1 MIFQYKQGRIAPNV
15 MGVMLLAGGQNGN
28 APIAADDGANLTG
41 GRNEQKIH
49 FSEREGRRK

>member
-15 MGVMLLAGGQNGN
+15 MVVMFLAGGQNGN

-49 FSEREGRRK
+49 FSKRARQGQ